1 MIALFDSGVGGLSI
15 LRAVGA
21 VLPDEPTAYLA
32 DTANFPYGTKSE
44 PEIDRCAVAA
54 AGILMRWHPDVVVVA
69 CNSASTSALAS
80 LRHTYPEVPF
90 VGVVPA
96 IKPAAARTRT
106 GTVAV
111 LATARTLESDAY
123 RDLKGAWAGQARVI
137 DRPCPGWVEIVERG
151 EIGGAATREAVDH
164 VIRPALEQGAD
175 VFVLGCTHYPF
186 LDPVIQEV
194 AGPEVS
200 ILDSGEAV
208 ARQVRRVLAARR
220 PGSGSAAAGHQY
232 LTTGDPD
239 ALRAVA
245 ERLMGAR
252 IDVSKI

>member
-15 LRAVGA
+15 LRAIRA
-21 VLPDEPTAYLA
+21 VLPDEPTVYLA

-44 PEIDRCAVAA
+44 PEIDRCTLAA
-54 AGILMRWHPDVVVVA
+54 AGILMRRRPDVMVVA

-80 LRHTYPEVPF
+80 LRSAHPEVPF

-96 IKPAAARTRT
+96 IKPAAALTRT

-111 LATARTLESDAY
+111 LATARTLESAAY
-123 RDLKGAWAGQARVI
+123 QELKNSWAGQVRVI

-151 EIGGAATREAVDH
+151 EIGTPAAREAVAR

-186 LDPVIQEV
+186 LDPVIQDV
-194 AGPEVS
+194 AGPGAS

-208 ARQVRRVLAARR
+208 ARQVRRVLTARR
-220 PGSGSAAAGHQY
+220 PGRESAGAGHLY
-232 LTTGDPD
+232 LATGDPEPF
-239 ALRAVA
+239 RAVA
-245 ERLMGAR
+245 ERLLGAALE
-252 IDVSKI
+252 VSRA